1 MGECERSK
9 DMNKFPQ
16 KNRNISEWL
25 KTDISKR
32 AVTVTRYMNDNGK
45 TVWDFEMILEPR
57 LTYKQCEAGSSSG
70 F

>member
-9 DMNKFPQ
+9 DMNEFLQ

-32 AVTVTRYMNDNGK
+32 AVTVT
-45 TVWDFEMILEPR
+45 
-57 LTYKQCEAGSSSG
+57 
-70 F
+70 